1 MHNLPNIITSFRLVA
16 AVLLILVTLSC
27 SPKPPFLPLFITA
40 AVSDM
45 LDGLIARRFNWCT
58 EFGAQLDSVSD
69 LTLYGAVFLF
79 FLFNTAEEMR
89 QCLPLLIA
97 GGAVQLL
104 HWRLCVMRHGQFPS
118 YHSTFSR
125 ICAYSMFFG
134 TIAFWFTH
142 ITYILGSMLIA
153 WIACSA
159 EGIAITMLL
168 RAPKQNVSSIRAA
181 MQN

>member
-1 MHNLPNIITSFRLVA
+1 M
-16 AVLLILVTLSC
+16 LILVTLSC
-27 SPKPPFLPLFITA
+27 TSKPPFLPLFIMA

-45 LDGLIARRFNWCT
+45 LDGFIARRFNWCT
-58 EFGAQLDSVSD
+58 EFGAQLDTISD
-69 LTLYGAVFLF
+69 LILYGAVFLF
-79 FLFNTAEEMR
+79 FLFNMAEEMR
-89 QCLPLLIA
+89 QCMPLLIT

-104 HWRLCVMRHGQFPS
+104 HWRICILRHGEFPS

-125 ICAYSMFFG
+125 VCAYSMFFG

-153 WIACSA
+153 WTCCSA
-159 EGIAITMLL
+159 EGIAITLL
-168 RAPKQNVSSIRAA
+168 LKEPKQNVSGIHAA